1 MPEGRILEA
10 VSLHPVELIIDIA
23 DKAGVVLNRKIENKV
38 RIAKKNKVHWLGSV
52 KILGSDWLRPAHS
65 D

>member
-38 RIAKKNKVHWLGSV
+38 RIAKKNQSPLVGFRRDTGL
-52 KILGSDWLRPAHS
+52 
-65 D
+65 